1 MEAPLLP
8 GFQSDLIFSGF
19 DNQYRLDLHETIFN
33 LIWFGDGRWS
43 WDDIYNMPI
52 FLRRYWVNRVSGIIK
67 DREEA
72 SKARESR
79 SKSKSSN
86 VPNRINKR
94 RR

>member
-19 DNQYRLDLHETIFN
+19 NAQYRLDLHASIFN
-33 LIWFGDGRWS
+33 LIWAGKGRWS

-52 FLRRYWVNRVSGIIK
+52 FLRRYWISRVSGIIK

-72 SKARESR
+72 TQTRLKQNTSTI
-79 SKSKSSN
+79 
-86 VPNRINKR
+86 PNRTIKR
-94 RR
+94 